1 MKVLCLPTTPELL
14 GRVFTPATWD
24 ALRAEF
30 DVTQNDGQN
39 HLQRA
44 ELLARIAG
52 YDAAVTTWGSPRF
65 GREVLDMAP
74 QLKLIAH
81 AAGSVKFLFAPDEI
95 PHLQARGLA
104 IYSGNDAIALN
115 VAESTIGLMIAVSR
129 RWPEH
134 AATFKTRHRR
144 DYAQPPLDGQYLS
157 GATVGLISASKV
169 ARHVVRL
176 LQPFGCRILL
186 YDPFL
191 SEDAA
196 RALGVARATLN
207 EVFEQGDIVSVHA
220 PALPATAKM
229 IGATQLKK
237 LRDGATFINTSRGAV
252 VDEAALTEEC
262 RNGRIL
268 AALDVTDPEPAAP
281 DSPLWELPN
290 VILLP
295 HISGAGCAGYH
306 AIGAGVLQSLRDLK
320 AGRPIVGSVPLERW
334 DTLA

>member
-14 GRVFTPATWD
+14 GRVFTSATWN
-24 ALRAEF
+24 ALCNEF
-30 DVTQNDGQN
+30 DVTQNNGEK

-44 ELLARIAG
+44 DLLALIDG
-52 YDAAVTTWGSPRF
+52 HDAAVTTWGSPRF

-74 QLKLIAH
+74 SLKLIAH
-81 AAGSVKFLFAPDEI
+81 AAGSVKFLFTPDEI
-95 PHLQARGLA
+95 PHVQARGLA

-115 VAESTIGLMIAVSR
+115 VAESTIGLMISVSR
-129 RWPEH
+129 RWPQH
-134 AATFKTRHRR
+134 ATTFKTRRKR
-144 DYAQPPLDGQYLS
+144 DYAQPPLNGQYLS
-157 GATVGLISASKV
+157 GATVGLVSASKV

-186 YDPFL
+186 HDPFF

-196 RALGVARATLN
+196 RALGVERAMLN
-207 EVFEQGDIVSVHA
+207 EVFEQADIVSVHA

-229 IGATQLKK
+229 IGATHLKK

-252 VDEAALTEEC
+252 IDEAALIEEC
-262 RNGRIL
+262 RSGRIF

-295 HISGAGCAGYH
+295 HISGAGFAGYH
-306 AIGAGVLQSLRDLK
+306 AIGMGVLQALRDLK